1 VARASREGG
10 GVLYDA
16 YRPEFT
22 DVMDQ
27 LSRGLFDGQLLE
39 GILPLTGNLP
49 DRLTAGIRVADVGCG
64 TGHAINLL
72 ARTYPRSRFTGYDIA
87 ADAIDRARR
96 EAAGWGLTNA
106 TFEVCDATRMPTDPP
121 FAAVF
126 AFDAIHD
133 QADPARIHQALE
145 PGGVFVMF
153 DVKAASALQDNVGNP
168 LAPWL
173 YAVSTLHCMSVSL
186 AAGGAGLGTAWGEQV
201 ARRMLTEAGLTDV
214 TVQDVP
220 DDPFDS
226 LYVAVKPA

>member
-1 VARASREGG
+1 
-10 GVLYDA
+10 
-16 YRPEFT
+16 
-22 DVMDQ
+22 
-27 LSRGLFDGQLLE
+27 
-39 GILPLTGNLP
+39 
-49 DRLTAGIRVADVGCG
+49 VADVGCG

-72 ARTYPRSRFTGYDIA
+72 ARAYPRSHFTGYDIA
-87 ADAIDRARR
+87 PDAIDLARH
-96 EAAGWGLTNA
+96 EAASWGLTNA
-106 TFEVCDATRMPTDPP
+106 TFEGCDATRLPTDPP

-133 QADPARIHQALE
+133 QADPAGVLSRIHQALE

-153 DVKAASALQDNVGNP
+153 DVKAASALEDNVGNP

-173 YAVSTLHCMSVSL
+173 YAVSTLHCMTVSL
-186 AAGGAGLGTAWGEQV
+186 AAGGAGLGTAWGEQL
-201 ARRMLTEAGLTDV
+201 ARRMLAEAGFPEV